1 MTVCDV
7 PILIIDDEPAN
18 VALLE
23 RTLEQAGYT
32 KLISTTNPEAAPDLF
47 RAARPDLVLLDLHMP
62 RIDGFEL
69 LSLMRAEDDSV
80 PVLVLTAD
88 VTLEARRRALGSG
101 ALDLVLKPF
110 DLAEVLLR
118 VANLINTRTTHRSL
132 AARIE
137 QQRNDAHRARLET
150 LDRLAVAAEMRD
162 DETGAHVTR
171 VGKIVERLALQLGM
185 TAEQSALFGRA
196 ARLHDLGKIGVPD
209 HILMKPGAL
218 TDDEWELMRRHTTM
232 GAEILRGSDSPML
245 RVAAEVAATH
255 HERWDGDGYPSKLA
269 RQAIPL
275 AGRITTVAD
284 AFDAM
289 TSDRRYRAAR
299 SIDEALAE
307 IAANAGRQF
316 DPDVAA
322 VLPACIVPAAIA

>member
-1 MTVCDV
+1 MTVFDD

-18 VALLE
+18 VALLQ
-23 RTLEQAGYT
+23 RTLQQAGYT
-32 KLISTTNPEAAPDLF
+32 NLISTTNPAAALDLY
-47 RAARPDLVLLDLHMP
+47 RATRPDLVLLDLHMP
-62 RIDGFEL
+62 QIDGFEL
-69 LSLMRAEDDSV
+69 LSLMRGEDDAV

-101 ALDLVLKPF
+101 ALDFVLKPF

-118 VANLINTRTTHRSL
+118 VANLLNTRATHRTL
-132 AARIE
+132 AARFE
-137 QQRNDAHRARLET
+137 QQQDDANRARLET

-171 VGKIVERLALQLGM
+171 VGLLVEQLSLHMGM
-185 TAEQSALFGRA
+185 TAEQASLFGGA

-218 TDDEWELMRRHTTM
+218 TDDEWQLMRRHTTM

-255 HERWDGDGYPSKLA
+255 HERWDGNGYPSKLA
-269 RQAIPL
+269 GAAIPL
-275 AGRITTVAD
+275 AGRITSVAD

-289 TSDRRYRAAR
+289 TSDRRYRPGR
-299 SIDEALAE
+299 PVQDALAE
-307 IAANAGRQF
+307 IAAHAGHQF

-322 VLPACIVPAAIA
+322 ALPACIVPATTA